1 MNEEL
6 YELLETEFLKYR
18 IDEEVEDVL
27 LALAESLA
35 DMGKTGQ
42 ESAYTEQI
50 GTVKLTITG
59 TLEPSEDGDED
70 EPSVYIRTLKINEK
84 EYEINDYLL

>member
-27 LALAESLA
+27 LTLAESLA
-35 DMGKTGQ
+35 DTAKIGQ
-42 ESAYTEQI
+42 ETSYSEQI
-50 GTVKLTITG
+50 GSARLIVYG
-59 TLEPSEDGDED
+59 TLEEFED
-70 EPSVYIRTLKINEK
+70 EEPAVFIRSLKINDS

>member
-27 LALAESLA
+27 LTLAESLA
-35 DMGKTGQ
+35 DTAKIGQ
-42 ESAYTEQI
+42 ETSYSEQI
-50 GTVKLTITG
+50 GSARLTVYG
-59 TLEPSEDGDED
+59 TLEESEDED
-70 EPSVYIRTLKINEK
+70 PAVFIRSLKINDS

>member
-27 LALAESLA
+27 LTLAECLA
-35 DMGKTGQ
+35 DTGKNGQ
-42 ESAYTEQI
+42 ETSYTERI
-50 GTVKLTITG
+50 GKAELTLYG
-59 TLEPSEDGDED
+59 TCEEADED
-70 EPSVYIRTLKINEK
+70 EVSVFARALKINDE
-84 EYEINDYLL
+84 EYQINDYLL